1 MQWATRIF
9 FVSLLIPV
17 FLFAKVEIVNVEV
30 EGFGSSKKAAI
41 DSALVEAVSQVNGAE
56 IASKTKRQLTEV
68 VNDEDVKSSEA
79 FNQEVSTI
87 TNGLIKNWK
96 ILSESVEGNNH
107 LVKLSVNISKF
118 KKSVQT
124 DRLRL
129 AVVPFRAADS
139 VKVNQTVS
147 KFEGAITSQ
156 LENYLTQTRRFALI
170 DRSFLDE
177 QTKELNLIAAGSTTS
192 MSVDEIVKLGNRLGT
207 DYLIV
212 GRIEKANSVVS
223 EKKSKVSDTV
233 KKYLTSKARLTIRL
247 IDVATTQIKFADTY
261 EKTSG
266 TSIEKLADK
275 LAIKIGQIVL
285 SSVYP
290 IRIVNAS
297 SSQVVL
303 GQGGKTVKSGDFFK
317 VYQLGKKLIDPYTK
331 ESLGREEIEVA
342 VIQINN
348 VKSKTS
354 DAKILESIL
363 DLSEAVNNQDD
374 FIVRPFKTPQ
384 KKSEKQKVKKPKTVK
399 KLKEEVEEEW

>member
-96 ILSESVEGNNH
+96 ILSDSVEGNNH
-107 LVKLSVNISKF
+107 LVRLSVNISKF

-275 LAIKIGQIVL
+275 LAIEIGQIVL

-317 VYQLGKKLIDPYTK
+317 VYQLGNKLIDPYTK

-374 FIVRPFKTPQ
+374 FIVRPFKAPQ

>member
-30 EGFGSSKKAAI
+30 EGIGSSKKAAI
-41 DSALVEAVSQVNGAE
+41 DSALIEAVSQVNGAE

-96 ILSESVEGNNH
+96 ILSESLEGNNH
-107 LVKLSVNISKF
+107 IVKLSVNISKF

-139 VKVNQTVS
+139 VKVNKTVS
-147 KFEGAITSQ
+147 KFEGAITAQ

-170 DRSFLDE
+170 DRSFLAE
-177 QTKELNLIAAGSTTS
+177 QTKELNLIAGGSTTS

-233 KKYLTSKARLTIRL
+233 KKYLTSTARLTIRL

-261 EKTSG
+261 EKTTG

-275 LAIKIGQIVL
+275 LAIEIGQIVL

-374 FIVRPFKTPQ
+374 FIVRPFKVPQ
-384 KKSEKQKVKKPKTVK
+384 KKAEKQKVKKPKTVK

>member
-1 MQWATRIF
+1 MQWATKIF
-9 FVSLLIPV
+9 FIVLLIPICV
-17 FLFAKVEIVNVEV
+17 FSKVEVVNVEV
-30 EGFGSSKKAAI
+30 EGLGTSKKAAI

-96 ILSESVEGNNH
+96 ILSESLEGNNH

-147 KFEGAITSQ
+147 KFEGAITAQ

-170 DRSFLDE
+170 DRSFLAE

-212 GRIEKANSVVS
+212 GRIEKANSAVS

-233 KKYLTSKARLTIRL
+233 KKYLTSTARITIRL

-275 LAIKIGQIVL
+275 LAIEIGQIVL

-374 FIVRPFKTPQ
+374 FIVRPFKAAQT
-384 KKSEKQKVKKPKTVK
+384 KAEKQKVKKPKTVK

>member
-1 MQWATRIF
+1 MQWAIRIF
-9 FVSLLIPV
+9 LIVILLPF
-17 FLFAKVEIVNVEV
+17 FLVAKVEIVNVEV
-30 EGFGSSKKAAI
+30 EGLGTSKKAAI

-96 ILSESVEGNNH
+96 ILYESLEGNNH

-118 KKSVQT
+118 KKSVQS

-147 KFEGAITSQ
+147 KFEGAITAQ
-156 LENYLTQTRRFALI
+156 LENYLTQTRRFAII

-177 QTKELNLIAAGSTTS
+177 QTKELDLIASGSRTS

-207 DYLIV
+207 DYLVV
-212 GRIEKANSVVS
+212 GRIEKANSVIS

-233 KKYLTSKARLTIRL
+233 KKYLTSTARITLRL

-261 EKTSG
+261 EKKAG
-266 TSIEKLADK
+266 VSIEKLADK
-275 LAIKIGQIVL
+275 LAIEIGKIVL
-285 SSVYP
+285 GSVYP

-303 GQGGKTVKSGDFFK
+303 GQGGKTLKSGDFFK

-374 FIVRPFKTPQ
+374 FIVRPFKVSQ
-384 KKSEKQKVKKPKTVK
+384 KKNEIQKVKKPKTVN

>member
-30 EGFGSSKKAAI
+30 EGIGSSKKAAI

-68 VNDEDVKSSEA
+68 VNDDDVKSSEA

-275 LAIKIGQIVL
+275 LAIEIGQIVL

-317 VYQLGKKLIDPYTK
+317 VYQLGNKLIDPYTK

-374 FIVRPFKTPQ
+374 FIVRPFKAPQ

>member
-96 ILSESVEGNNH
+96 ILSESLEGNNH

-275 LAIKIGQIVL
+275 LAIEIGQIVL

-317 VYQLGKKLIDPYTK
+317 VYQLGNKLIDPYTK

-374 FIVRPFKTPQ
+374 FIVRPFKAPQ

>member
-1 MQWATRIF
+1 MQWATKIF
-9 FVSLLIPV
+9 FIVLLIPICV
-17 FLFAKVEIVNVEV
+17 FSKVEVVNVEV
-30 EGFGSSKKAAI
+30 EGLGTSKKAAI
-41 DSALVEAVSQVNGAE
+41 DSALVEAVSQINGAE

-68 VNDEDVKSSEA
+68 VNDEDVQSSEA
-79 FNQEVSTI
+79 FNQEVTTI

-96 ILSESVEGNNH
+96 ILSESLEGNNH

-124 DRLRL
+124 ERLRL

-139 VKVNQTVS
+139 VKVNKTVS
-147 KFEGAITSQ
+147 KFEGAITAQ

-170 DRSFLDE
+170 DRSFLAE

-233 KKYLTSKARLTIRL
+233 KKYLTSTARITIRL

-266 TSIEKLADK
+266 VSIEKLADK
-275 LAIKIGQIVL
+275 LAIQIGQIVL
-285 SSVYP
+285 GSVYP

-303 GQGGKTVKSGDFFK
+303 GQGGKTLKSGDFFK

-363 DLSEAVNNQDD
+363 DLSEAVNNQDN
-374 FIVRPFKTPQ
+374 FIVRPYKAPQ
-384 KKSEKQKVKKPKTVK
+384 KQTQKQKVIKPKTVK

>member
-9 FVSLLIPV
+9 FISLLFPV
-17 FLFAKVEIVNVEV
+17 FIFAKVEIVNVEV

-56 IASKTKRQLTEV
+56 IASKTKRQLIEV
-68 VNDEDVKSSEA
+68 VNDDDVKSSEA

-96 ILSESVEGNNH
+96 ILSESLEGNNH

-118 KKSVQT
+118 KKSAQT
-124 DRLRL
+124 NRLRL
-129 AVVPFRAADS
+129 AIVPFRAADS

-147 KFEGAITSQ
+147 KFEGAITAQ

-170 DRSFLDE
+170 DRSFLAE

-212 GRIEKANSVVS
+212 GRIEKANSAVS

-233 KKYLTSKARLTIRL
+233 KKYLTSRARLTIRL

-275 LAIKIGQIVL
+275 LAIEIGQIVL

-303 GQGGKTVKSGDFFK
+303 GQGGKTLKSGDFFK

-374 FIVRPFKTPQ
+374 FIVRPFKAPQ
-384 KKSEKQKVKKPKTVK
+384 KKAEKQKENKPKTVK

>member
-1 MQWATRIF
+1 MQWATKIF
-9 FVSLLIPV
+9 LIAFLIPV

-30 EGFGSSKKAAI
+30 EGLGSSKKAAI

-87 TNGLIKNWK
+87 TDGLIKNWK
-96 ILSESVEGNNH
+96 ILSESLDGNNH

-147 KFEGAITSQ
+147 KFEGAITAQ

-170 DRSFLDE
+170 DRSFLAE
-177 QTKELNLIAAGSTTS
+177 QTKELNLISAGSTTS

-207 DYLIV
+207 DYLVV
-212 GRIEKANSVVS
+212 GRIEKANSVIS

-233 KKYLTSKARLTIRL
+233 KKYLTSTARITIRL

-261 EKTSG
+261 EKTTG
-266 TSIEKLADK
+266 TSIEKLDK
-275 LAIKIGQIVL
+275 LAVQIGQIVL
-285 SSVYP
+285 GSVYP

-374 FIVRPFKTPQ
+374 FIVRPFKAP
-384 KKSEKQKVKKPKTVK
+384 KKKVEKQKVKKPKTVK

>member
-9 FVSLLIPV
+9 FISLLIPV

-30 EGFGSSKKAAI
+30 EGFGASKKAAI

-68 VNDEDVKSSEA
+68 VN
-79 FNQEVSTI
+79 QEVSTI

-96 ILSESVEGNNH
+96 ILSKSLEANNH

-147 KFEGAITSQ
+147 KFEGAITAQ

-170 DRSFLDE
+170 DRSFLAE

-233 KKYLTSKARLTIRL
+233 KKYLTSTARITIRL

-275 LAIKIGQIVL
+275 LAIEIGQIVL

-374 FIVRPFKTPQ
+374 FIVRPFKAAQT
-384 KKSEKQKVKKPKTVK
+384 KAEKQKVQKPKTVK
-399 KLKEEVEEEW
+399 QLKEEVEEEW

>member
-1 MQWATRIF
+1 MQWVTRAF
-9 FVSLLIPV
+9 FISLLFPF
-17 FLFAKVEIVNVEV
+17 FLIAKVEIVNVEV
-30 EGFGSSKKAAI
+30 EGLGSSKKAAI

-56 IASKTKRQLTEV
+56 IASNTKRQLTEV

-96 ILSESVEGNNH
+96 ILSESLEGNNH

-118 KKSVQT
+118 KKSSQT

-129 AVVPFRAADS
+129 AVVPFRAANT
-139 VKVNQTVS
+139 VKVNKTVS
-147 KFEGAITSQ
+147 KFEGAITAQ

-170 DRSFLDE
+170 DRSFLAE
-177 QTKELNLIAAGSTTS
+177 QTKELNLIASGSTSS

-207 DYLIV
+207 DYLVV

-233 KKYLTSKARLTIRL
+233 KKYLTSTARITIRL

-261 EKTSG
+261 EKTTG

-275 LAIKIGQIVL
+275 LANEIGQIVL
-285 SSVYP
+285 GSVYP

-303 GQGGKTVKSGDFFK
+303 GQGGKTVKSGDFLK
-317 VYQLGKKLIDPYTK
+317 VYQLGKKLVDPYTK

-363 DLSEAVNNQDD
+363 DLSEAVSNQDD
-374 FIVRPFKTPQ
+374 FIVRPFKAPQ
-384 KKSEKQKVKKPKTVK
+384 KKVKKQKVKKPKTVK

>member
-1 MQWATRIF
+1 MQWATKIF
-9 FVSLLIPV
+9 FIVLLIPICV
-17 FLFAKVEIVNVEV
+17 FSKVEVVNVEV
-30 EGFGSSKKAAI
+30 EGLGTSKKAAI

-68 VNDEDVKSSEA
+68 VNDEDVQSSEA

-96 ILSESVEGNNH
+96 ILSESLEGNNH

-147 KFEGAITSQ
+147 KFEGAITAQ

-170 DRSFLDE
+170 DRSFLAE

-212 GRIEKANSVVS
+212 GRIEKANSAVS

-233 KKYLTSKARLTIRL
+233 KKYLTSTARITIRL

-275 LAIKIGQIVL
+275 LAIEIGQIVL

-363 DLSEAVNNQDD
+363 DLSEAVNNQDN
-374 FIVRPFKTPQ
+374 FIVRPFKAPQ
-384 KKSEKQKVKKPKTVK
+384 TQAEKQKVKKPKTVK

>member
-1 MQWATRIF
+1 M
-9 FVSLLIPV
+9 
-17 FLFAKVEIVNVEV
+17 
-30 EGFGSSKKAAI
+30 
-41 DSALVEAVSQVNGAE
+41 NGAE

-96 ILSESVEGNNH
+96 ILSESLEGNNH

-147 KFEGAITSQ
+147 KFEGAITAQ

-223 EKKSKVSDTV
+223 EKSKVSDTV
-233 KKYLTSKARLTIRL
+233 KKYLTSTARLTIRL

-261 EKTSG
+261 EK
-266 TSIEKLADK
+266 
-275 LAIKIGQIVL
+275 
-285 SSVYP
+285 
-290 IRIVNAS
+290 
-297 SSQVVL
+297 
-303 GQGGKTVKSGDFFK
+303 
-317 VYQLGKKLIDPYTK
+317 
-331 ESLGREEIEVA
+331 
-342 VIQINN
+342 
-348 VKSKTS
+348 
-354 DAKILESIL
+354 
-363 DLSEAVNNQDD
+363 
-374 FIVRPFKTPQ
+374 PQ
-384 KKSEKQKVKKPKTVK
+384 ELQ
-399 KLKEEVEEEW
+399 

>member
-1 MQWATRIF
+1 MQWATKF
-9 FVSLLIPV
+9 FFIVLLIPICV
-17 FLFAKVEIVNVEV
+17 FSKVEVVNVEV
-30 EGFGSSKKAAI
+30 EGLGTSKKAAI

-68 VNDEDVKSSEA
+68 VNNEDVQSSEA

-96 ILSESVEGNNH
+96 ILSESLEGNNH

-124 DRLRL
+124 ERLRL

-139 VKVNQTVS
+139 VKVNKTVS
-147 KFEGAITSQ
+147 KFERAITAQ

-170 DRSFLDE
+170 DRSFLAE

-212 GRIEKANSVVS
+212 GRIEKANSAIS

-233 KKYLTSKARLTIRL
+233 KKYLTSTARITIRL

-266 TSIEKLADK
+266 VSIEKLADK
-275 LAIKIGQIVL
+275 LAIQIGQIVL
-285 SSVYP
+285 GSVYP

-363 DLSEAVNNQDD
+363 DLSEAVNNQEN
-374 FIVRPFKTPQ
+374 FIVRPYKAPQ
-384 KKSEKQKVKKPKTVK
+384 KQTQKQKVEKPKTVK

>member
-1 MQWATRIF
+1 MQWATKIF
-9 FVSLLIPV
+9 FIVLLIPICV
-17 FLFAKVEIVNVEV
+17 FSKVEVVNVEV
-30 EGFGSSKKAAI
+30 EGLGTSKKAAI

-68 VNDEDVKSSEA
+68 VNNEDVQSSEA

-96 ILSESVEGNNH
+96 ILSESLEGNNH

-124 DRLRL
+124 ERLRL

-147 KFEGAITSQ
+147 KFERAITAQ

-170 DRSFLDE
+170 DRSFLAE

-233 KKYLTSKARLTIRL
+233 KKYLTSTARITIRL

-266 TSIEKLADK
+266 VSIEKLADK
-275 LAIKIGQIVL
+275 LAIQIGQIVL
-285 SSVYP
+285 GSVYP

-303 GQGGKTVKSGDFFK
+303 GQGGKTLKSGDFFK

-363 DLSEAVNNQDD
+363 DLSEAVNNQDN
-374 FIVRPFKTPQ
+374 FIVRPYKAPQ
-384 KKSEKQKVKKPKTVK
+384 KQTQKQKVKKPKTIK

>member
-1 MQWATRIF
+1 MQWATKF
-9 FVSLLIPV
+9 FFIVLLIPIYV
-17 FLFAKVEIVNVEV
+17 FSKVEVVNVEV
-30 EGFGSSKKAAI
+30 EGLGTSKKAAI

-68 VNDEDVKSSEA
+68 VNNEDVQSSEA

-96 ILSESVEGNNH
+96 ILSESLEGNNH

-124 DRLRL
+124 ERLRL

-139 VKVNQTVS
+139 VKVNKTVS
-147 KFEGAITSQ
+147 KFERAITAQ

-170 DRSFLDE
+170 DRSFLAE

-212 GRIEKANSVVS
+212 GRIEKANSAIS

-233 KKYLTSKARLTIRL
+233 KKYLTSTARITIRL

-266 TSIEKLADK
+266 VSIEKLADK
-275 LAIKIGQIVL
+275 LAIQIGQIVL
-285 SSVYP
+285 GSVYP

-363 DLSEAVNNQDD
+363 DLSEAVNNQEN
-374 FIVRPFKTPQ
+374 FIVRPYKAPQ
-384 KKSEKQKVKKPKTVK
+384 KQTQKQKVEKPKTVK

>member
-147 KFEGAITSQ
+147 KF
-156 LENYLTQTRRFALI
+156 
-170 DRSFLDE
+170 
-177 QTKELNLIAAGSTTS
+177 
-192 MSVDEIVKLGNRLGT
+192 
-207 DYLIV
+207 
-212 GRIEKANSVVS
+212 
-223 EKKSKVSDTV
+223 
-233 KKYLTSKARLTIRL
+233 
-247 IDVATTQIKFADTY
+247 
-261 EKTSG
+261 
-266 TSIEKLADK
+266 
-275 LAIKIGQIVL
+275 
-285 SSVYP
+285 
-290 IRIVNAS
+290 
-297 SSQVVL
+297 
-303 GQGGKTVKSGDFFK
+303 
-317 VYQLGKKLIDPYTK
+317 
-331 ESLGREEIEVA
+331 
-342 VIQINN
+342 
-348 VKSKTS
+348 
-354 DAKILESIL
+354 
-363 DLSEAVNNQDD
+363 
-374 FIVRPFKTPQ
+374 
-384 KKSEKQKVKKPKTVK
+384 
-399 KLKEEVEEEW
+399 

>member
-1 MQWATRIF
+1 MQWVTKF
-9 FVSLLIPV
+9 FFIALLIPI
-17 FLFAKVEIVNVEV
+17 FAFAKIEIVNVEV
-30 EGFGSSKKAAI
+30 EGLGSSKKAAI

-96 ILSESVEGNNH
+96 ILSESLEGNNH

-118 KKSVQT
+118 KKSIQT

-147 KFEGAITSQ
+147 KFEGAITAQ

-170 DRSFLDE
+170 DRSFLAE
-177 QTKELNLIAAGSTTS
+177 QTRELASIAAGSKAS

-207 DYLIV
+207 DYLVV

-233 KKYLTSKARLTIRL
+233 KKYLTSRARLTIRL

-275 LAIKIGQIVL
+275 LAIEIGQIVL

-303 GQGGKTVKSGDFFK
+303 GQGGKTLKSGDFFK

-374 FIVRPFKTPQ
+374 FIVRPFKAPQ
-384 KKSEKQKVKKPKTVK
+384 KKAEKQKENKPKTVK

>member
-30 EGFGSSKKAAI
+30 EGIGSSKKAAI

-96 ILSESVEGNNH
+96 ILSESLEGNNH

-147 KFEGAITSQ
+147 KFEGAITAQ

-223 EKKSKVSDTV
+223 EKKV
-233 KKYLTSKARLTIRL
+233 KYL
-247 IDVATTQIKFADTY
+247 
-261 EKTSG
+261 
-266 TSIEKLADK
+266 
-275 LAIKIGQIVL
+275 
-285 SSVYP
+285 
-290 IRIVNAS
+290 
-297 SSQVVL
+297 
-303 GQGGKTVKSGDFFK
+303 
-317 VYQLGKKLIDPYTK
+317 
-331 ESLGREEIEVA
+331 
-342 VIQINN
+342 IQ
-348 VKSKTS
+348 
-354 DAKILESIL
+354 
-363 DLSEAVNNQDD
+363 
-374 FIVRPFKTPQ
+374 
-384 KKSEKQKVKKPKTVK
+384 
-399 KLKEEVEEEW
+399 

>member
-1 MQWATRIF
+1 MQWATKIF
-9 FVSLLIPV
+9 FIVLLIPICV
-17 FLFAKVEIVNVEV
+17 FSKVEVVNVEV
-30 EGFGSSKKAAI
+30 EGLGTSKKAAI
-41 DSALVEAVSQVNGAE
+41 DSALVEAVSRVNGAE

-68 VNDEDVKSSEA
+68 VNDEDVQSSEA

-96 ILSESVEGNNH
+96 ILSESLEGNNH

-147 KFEGAITSQ
+147 KFEGAITAQ

-170 DRSFLDE
+170 DRSFLAE

-212 GRIEKANSVVS
+212 GRIEKANSDVS

-233 KKYLTSKARLTIRL
+233 KKYLTSTARITIRL

-275 LAIKIGQIVL
+275 LAIEIGQIVL

-363 DLSEAVNNQDD
+363 DLSEAVNNQDN
-374 FIVRPFKTPQ
+374 FIVRPFKAPQ
-384 KKSEKQKVKKPKTVK
+384 TQAEKQKVKKPKTVK

>member
-30 EGFGSSKKAAI
+30 EGIGSSKKAAI

-68 VNDEDVKSSEA
+68 VNDDDVKSSEA

-96 ILSESVEGNNH
+96 ILSESLEGNNH

-147 KFEGAITSQ
+147 KFEGAITAQ

-177 QTKELNLIAAGSTTS
+177 QTKELNLIAAGSRTS

-223 EKKSKVSDTV
+223 EKKV
-233 KKYLTSKARLTIRL
+233 KYL
-247 IDVATTQIKFADTY
+247 
-261 EKTSG
+261 
-266 TSIEKLADK
+266 
-275 LAIKIGQIVL
+275 
-285 SSVYP
+285 
-290 IRIVNAS
+290 
-297 SSQVVL
+297 
-303 GQGGKTVKSGDFFK
+303 
-317 VYQLGKKLIDPYTK
+317 
-331 ESLGREEIEVA
+331 
-342 VIQINN
+342 IQ
-348 VKSKTS
+348 
-354 DAKILESIL
+354 
-363 DLSEAVNNQDD
+363 
-374 FIVRPFKTPQ
+374 
-384 KKSEKQKVKKPKTVK
+384 
-399 KLKEEVEEEW
+399 

>member
-68 VNDEDVKSSEA
+68 VNDDDVKSSEA

-96 ILSESVEGNNH
+96 ILSESLEGNNH

-147 KFEGAITSQ
+147 KFEGAITAQ

-177 QTKELNLIAAGSTTS
+177 QTKELNLIAAGSRTS

-233 KKYLTSKARLTIRL
+233 KKYLTSTARLTIRL

-261 EKTSG
+261 EKTLG

-374 FIVRPFKTPQ
+374 FIVRPFKAPQ

>member
-9 FVSLLIPV
+9 FISLLIPV

-30 EGFGSSKKAAI
+30 EGFGASKKAAI

-96 ILSESVEGNNH
+96 ILSESLEGNNH

-139 VKVNQTVS
+139 VKVNQTIS
-147 KFEGAITSQ
+147 KFEGAITAQ

-170 DRSFLDE
+170 DRSFLAE

-212 GRIEKANSVVS
+212 GRIEKANSAVS

-233 KKYLTSKARLTIRL
+233 KKYLTSTARITIRL

-266 TSIEKLADK
+266 VSIEKLADK
-275 LAIKIGQIVL
+275 LAIQIGQIVL
-285 SSVYP
+285 GSVYP
-290 IRIVNAS
+290 IRLVFWIC
-297 SSQVVL
+297 L
-303 GQGGKTVKSGDFFK
+303 FP
-317 VYQLGKKLIDPYTK
+317 I
-331 ESLGREEIEVA
+331 
-342 VIQINN
+342 
-348 VKSKTS
+348 
-354 DAKILESIL
+354 
-363 DLSEAVNNQDD
+363 
-374 FIVRPFKTPQ
+374 
-384 KKSEKQKVKKPKTVK
+384 
-399 KLKEEVEEEW
+399 

>member
-96 ILSESVEGNNH
+96 ILSESLEGNNH

-147 KFEGAITSQ
+147 KFEGAITAQ

-177 QTKELNLIAAGSTTS
+177 QTKELNLIAAGSRTS

-223 EKKSKVSDTV
+223 EKKK
-233 KKYLTSKARLTIRL
+233 
-247 IDVATTQIKFADTY
+247 
-261 EKTSG
+261 
-266 TSIEKLADK
+266 
-275 LAIKIGQIVL
+275 
-285 SSVYP
+285 
-290 IRIVNAS
+290 
-297 SSQVVL
+297 
-303 GQGGKTVKSGDFFK
+303 
-317 VYQLGKKLIDPYTK
+317 
-331 ESLGREEIEVA
+331 
-342 VIQINN
+342 
-348 VKSKTS
+348 
-354 DAKILESIL
+354 
-363 DLSEAVNNQDD
+363 
-374 FIVRPFKTPQ
+374 
-384 KKSEKQKVKKPKTVK
+384 
-399 KLKEEVEEEW
+399 

>member
-9 FVSLLIPV
+9 FISLLFPV
-17 FLFAKVEIVNVEV
+17 FIFAKVEIVNVEV

-56 IASKTKRQLTEV
+56 IASKTKRQLIEV
-68 VNDEDVKSSEA
+68 VNDDDVKSSEA

-96 ILSESVEGNNH
+96 ILSESLEGNNH

-118 KKSVQT
+118 KKSAQT
-124 DRLRL
+124 NRLRL
-129 AVVPFRAADS
+129 AIVPFRAADS

-147 KFEGAITSQ
+147 KFEGAITAQ

-212 GRIEKANSVVS
+212 GRIEKANSAVS

-233 KKYLTSKARLTIRL
+233 KKYLTSTARLTIRL

-261 EKTSG
+261 EKTTG

-275 LAIKIGQIVL
+275 LAIEIGQIVL

-374 FIVRPFKTPQ
+374 FIVRPFKAPQ
-384 KKSEKQKVKKPKTVK
+384 KKAEKPKVKKPKTVK